1 VICLWWDILKIAEIR
16 AKTKDG
22 GKLRDGD
29 INVSFDKDNC
39 NRKLKEL
46 QKFLESYSTKIESV
60 LKNTIEKIN
69 KNNPPTNKE
78 TTEDG
83 MAGTAP
89 LKLKKVVGD
98 SYKGM
103 VEYTYGTTITRGD
116 VSIYIY
122 YEYNPIPE
130 EAACKLIELF
140 NSPESD
146 DLNMNSDY
154 KNDPQLHAHRKI
166 GMYNRSSVVVSAGP
180 SMRATLKL
188 GIVMDVGYFSN
199 YGNETEHYKEI
210 YDAIRL
216 RDAGNKIESILR

>member
-1 VICLWWDILKIAEIR
+1 MICLWWDILKIAEIR

-69 KNNPPTNKE
+69 KNNPPTNKK

-89 LKLKKVVGD
+89 LKLKKVVGG

-116 VSIYIY
+116 ASIYIY

-154 KNDPQLHAHRKI
+154 KNDPQLHAHRKQS
-166 GMYNRSSVVVSAGP
+166 YNRPSVLVSAGP
-180 SMRATLKL
+180 YYPATLRL
-188 GIVMDVGYFSN
+188 GILMDLTYFSN
-199 YGNETEHYKEI
+199 YDNESEHYKEI

-216 RDAGNKIESILR
+216 LDACNKIESILR